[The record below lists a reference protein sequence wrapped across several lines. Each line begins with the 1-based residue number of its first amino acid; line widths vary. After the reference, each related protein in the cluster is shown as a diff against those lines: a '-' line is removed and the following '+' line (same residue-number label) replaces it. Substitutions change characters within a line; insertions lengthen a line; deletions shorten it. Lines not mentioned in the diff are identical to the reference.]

1 MVRGGSGGGA
11 FSLML
16 QLLRTCP
23 NRCSGNGRCVRRNTY
38 ACVCHPGYTG
48 LDCSK
53 AVPAKVA
60 AWFPFY
66 DDILDR
72 SGNSLQLV
80 MRTQPLIDSPVG
92 GVQRPSE
99 SVRLDSA
106 ALDDDGRRGD

>member
-11 FSLML
+11 FSLVL

-38 ACVCHPGYTG
+38 ACVCNPGYSG
-48 LDCSK
+48 LDCAK
-53 AVPAKVA
+53 AVPAKLA

-72 SGNSLQLV
+72 SGNALQLV

-92 GVQRPSE
+92 GVQPLQGGQRHAGPG
-99 SVRLDSA
+99 VLLQPIRV
-106 ALDDDGRRGD
+106 